1 MPKRVRLRETS
12 APYQE
17 LIGWRYSEADN
28 GSCDSALEVRDDLM
42 NSRQALRSV
51 HGGAIYSLADGAM
64 GGALYS
70 ALNKDE
76 WATTVGMNITYF
88 RAVTSGSLSCTARII
103 HRGDKLTTLEAEVRS
118 DGHLIAKATGTWFI
132 FKVTGLAKQAEV

>member
-1 MPKRVRLRETS
+1 MPRQVRLREST

-17 LIGWRYSEADN
+17 LIGWEYSEAE
-28 GSCDSALEVRDDLM
+28 GGRSGCELEVRDELL
-42 NSRQALRSV
+42 NSRQALKSV

-70 ALNKDE
+70 ALNEDE
-76 WATTVGMNITYF
+76 WGTTVEMNIVYF

-103 HRGDKLTTLEAEVRS
+103 HRGDKLATLEAEIKS
-118 DGHLIAKATGTWFI
+118 DGHLIAKAIGTWYI
-132 FKVTGLAKQAEV
+132 FRVSNT